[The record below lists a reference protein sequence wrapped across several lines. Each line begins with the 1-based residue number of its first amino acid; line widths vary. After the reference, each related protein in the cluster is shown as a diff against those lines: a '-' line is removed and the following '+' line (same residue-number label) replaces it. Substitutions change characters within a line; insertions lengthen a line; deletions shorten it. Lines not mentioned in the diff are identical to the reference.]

1 MSHGYHDYIGKISA
15 EFKNVH
21 GSYKIFSASTK
32 YLVTIILYTIYY
44 IYYSVSY
51 IYADKRVLNQNY

>member
-1 MSHGYHDYIGKISA
+1 MNRDYHDYIGKISA
-15 EFKNVH
+15 EFKN